1 MNTPETPVD
10 ALNFDPSTSV
20 RTLAGTEHRYH
31 SLPATAELF
40 GIKLEELPFSL
51 RPILEGIAR
60 NVGQNG
66 VTAEQV
72 AALGNWPE
80 HRGKAP
86 IEIPFT
92 AGRVIMHDLSGTPA
106 LVDFAAMR
114 SAVQRIGL
122 DPAIIEPL
130 VRADLVID
138 HTVTMDNTGSAA
150 SLRIN
155 SELEA
160 QRNIERYAFLKWGAQ
175 AFDTIRII
183 PPQTGIVH
191 QVNLEFLAQGYL
203 TINDL
208 MVPDTLIGMDSHTP
222 MANALGIVGWG
233 VGGIEAGAS
242 MLGQPMQMLAPEVVG
257 VELVGA
263 LKEGVT
269 ATDLVLTITEML
281 RKYPAG
287 VVGKFVEYIGE
298 GCANL
303 SLPDRATIA
312 NMSPEY
318 GATMGFFPFD
328 QISADYMQAT
338 GRDGDLPL
346 AFYQAQN
353 MAWTK
358 GQALPRYSDLLQL
371 DLSTVEPSV
380 AGPKKP
386 QDRLS
391 LSDLGKV
398 FNQTAN
404 NSDQRSP
411 EVVNVTPM
419 KADEA
424 GIFAPLPERELKDGD
439 IVIAAITACTNTS
452 NPGLL
457 IAAGLLAKKA
467 NQLGLKVP
475 DGVKTSLA
483 PGSPVATDFLTKA
496 GLQQHLDALG
506 FNTAGY
512 GCTTCVGNSGPLA
525 PSIEQALQQHDIIA
539 ASVLSGNRNFEG
551 RVHPDVDANFLMSPP
566 LVVAMAIAG
575 NVNIDVTAEP
585 LAQDLKGNDI
595 FLKDIWPSN
604 AEISQTML
612 ECLDPKAFRETYENS
627 LAGPQTWQDL
637 ASPTGP
643 VYDWDAD
650 SSYIQEISFFEG
662 FSLEMPKDALNNI
675 SGARMLVMCDDNT
688 TTDHISPVSR
698 IRPDSPPGEYL
709 MSQGVAENDLT
720 SLGAR
725 RGNHHV
731 MLRSIFGNAKARNL
745 MLPGTT
751 GAVTNYHAPRASA
764 DNEVAQMSIYDA
776 AQRYRD
782 EGTPSVVFGGKLY
795 GTGSSRDWAAKGPA
809 LLGVKAIIAESF
821 ERIHKSNLVGMGV
834 LPLQLPEGVTRA
846 SLNLDGSET
855 FDLNGIDAL
864 KARGTVQLTINRA
877 DGSSEKFALTCR
889 VDTSSELEQIRHKGI
904 LPMVLRDIIAANT

>member
-1 MNTPETPVD
+1 MTSLID
-10 ALNFDPSTSV
+10 FDPASSVST
-20 RTLAGTEHRYH
+20 LDGTKHKYH
-31 SLPATAELF
+31 SLPETAAKF
-40 GIKLEELPFSL
+40 GINLDELPFSL

-72 AALGNWPE
+72 AALGGWTE
-80 HRGKAP
+80 HQGKEP

-106 LVDFAAMR
+106 IVDFAAMR
-114 SAVQRIGL
+114 SAVQRMGL

-138 HTVTMDNTGSAA
+138 HTVTMDNTGSPA

-155 SELEA
+155 GELEA
-160 QRNIERYAFLKWGAQ
+160 ARNIERYAFLKWGAQ
-175 AFDTIRII
+175 AFETIRII

-191 QVNLEFLAQGYL
+191 QVNLEYLARGYL
-203 TINDL
+203 ENKGL
-208 MVPDTLIGMDSHTP
+208 MIPDTLIGMDSHTP

-257 VELVGA
+257 VELTGA
-263 LKEGVT
+263 LREGIT

-281 RKYPAG
+281 RNHPGG
-287 VVGKFVEYIGE
+287 VVGKFVEYVGE

-328 QISADYMQAT
+328 EVSADYMKAT
-338 GRDGDLPL
+338 GRDGELPL
-346 AFYQAQN
+346 AYYRAQN
-353 MAWTK
+353 MAWRK
-358 GQALPRYSDLLQL
+358 GQKLPKYTDLIKL
-371 DLSTVEPSV
+371 DLSTIEPSV

-386 QDRLS
+386 QDRLP
-391 LSDLGKV
+391 LADIGKV
-398 FNQTAN
+398 FQQAA
-404 NSDQRSP
+404 SEGDRKP
-411 EVVNVTPM
+411 EVVKVTPM
-419 KADEA
+419 AADAA
-424 GIFAPLPERELKDGD
+424 GILVSQPERELKDGD

-452 NPGLL
+452 NPSVL
-457 IAAGLLAKKA
+457 IAAGLVAKKA
-467 NQLGLKVP
+467 NELGMKVP
-475 DGVKTSLA
+475 NGIKTSLA

-496 GLQQHLDALG
+496 GLQQHLDAMG

-525 PSIEQALQQHDIIA
+525 PSIEEALQSHDIIA

-551 RVHPDVDANFLMSPP
+551 RVHPDVDTNFLMSPP

-575 NVNIDVTAEP
+575 NVNIDVTKQP
-585 LAQDLKGNDI
+585 LGQDANGNDV

-604 AEISQTML
+604 AEISDTMQQ
-612 ECLDPKAFRETYENS
+612 CMDPQAFRETYENS
-627 LAGPQTWQDL
+627 LDGPDTWQQL

-643 VYDWDAD
+643 VYDWDEN
-650 SSYIQEISFFEG
+650 STYIQEISFFDG
-662 FSLEMPKDALNNI
+662 FSIETPADSLNNI
-675 SGARMLVMCDDNT
+675 TGARMLVMCDDNT

-709 MSQGVAENDLT
+709 SSQGVADGDMT

-731 MLRSIFGNAKARNL
+731 MLRSIFGNVKARNL

-751 GAVTNYHAPRASA
+751 GAVTNYYNAASEA
-764 DNEVAQMSIYDA
+764 TEMSIYDA
-776 AQRYRD
+776 AARYRE
-782 EGTPSVVFGGKLY
+782 EGTASVVFGGKLY

-834 LPLQLPEGVTRA
+834 LPLQLPAGVTRA
-846 SLNLDGSET
+846 SLNLDGTET
-855 FDLNGIDAL
+855 FDLAGIDSL
-864 KARGTVQLTINRA
+864 EPRGSVQLTINRK
-877 DGSSEKFALTCR
+877 DGSKQLLELTSR
-889 VDTSSELEQIRHKGI
+889 VDTSSELDQIRHKGI
-904 LPMVLRDIIAANT
+904 LPMVLRDIIAANS

>member
-1 MNTPETPVD
+1 MTSPID
-10 ALNFDPSTSV
+10 FDPSRSIKTIP
-20 RTLAGTEHRYH
+20 GTAHSYH
-31 SLPATAELF
+31 SLPDTAEHF
-40 GIKLEELPFSL
+40 GIKLDELPFSL

-60 NVGQNG
+60 NVGQSG

-72 AALGNWPE
+72 QALGSWTE
-80 HRGKAP
+80 HQGTKP

-106 LVDFAAMR
+106 IVDFAAMR
-114 SAVQRIGL
+114 SAVQRMGM

-138 HTVTMDNTGSAA
+138 HTVTMDNTGSPA

-155 SELEA
+155 GELEA
-160 QRNIERYAFLKWGAQ
+160 ARNKERYAFLKWGAQ

-191 QVNLEFLAQGYL
+191 QVNLEYLAQGYL
-203 TINDL
+203 NIKGL

-257 VELVGA
+257 VELTGA
-263 LKEGVT
+263 LREGVT

-281 RKYPAG
+281 RKYPGG

-328 QISADYMQAT
+328 EVSADYMRAT

-346 AFYQAQN
+346 AFYRAQN
-353 MAWTK
+353 MAWTP
-358 GQALPRYSDLLQL
+358 GQALPRYTDLLQL

-380 AGPKKP
+380 AGPKRP
-386 QDRLS
+386 QDRLP
-391 LSDLGKV
+391 LAELGNV
-398 FNQTAN
+398 FRKAATEGERN
-404 NSDQRSP
+404 P

-424 GIFAPLPERELKDGD
+424 GIFAALPERELKDGD

-467 NQLGLKVP
+467 NELGMTVP

-525 PSIEQALQQHDIIA
+525 PSIEAALQNHDIIA

-551 RVHPDVDANFLMSPP
+551 RVHPDVDTNFLMSPP

-575 NVNIDVTAEP
+575 NVNIDVTSSP
-585 LAQDLKGNDI
+585 IGQDAKGNDV
-595 FLKDIWPSN
+595 FLKDVWPSN
-604 AEISQTML
+604 AEITQTML

-627 LAGPQTWQDL
+627 LDGPDTWRNL
-637 ASPTGP
+637 ESPTGP
-643 VYDWDAD
+643 VYDWDPD
-650 SSYIQEISFFEG
+650 STYIQEISFFDG
-662 FSLEMPKDALNNI
+662 FSLETPQDTLNNI

-709 MSQGVAENDLT
+709 ISQGVAEDDLT
-720 SLGAR
+720 SLGSR

-731 MLRSIFGNAKARNL
+731 MLRSIFGNGKARNL

-751 GAVTNYHAPRASA
+751 GAVTNYHPS
-764 DNEVAQMSIYDA
+764 EGKPTQMSIYDA
-776 AQRYRD
+776 AARYRD
-782 EGTPSVVFGGKLY
+782 ESTSTVVFGGKLY

-809 LLGVKAIIAESF
+809 LLGVRAIIAESF

-855 FDLNGIDAL
+855 FDLNGIDTL
-864 KARGTVQLTINRA
+864 EPRGVVSLTIHRAEGSSQQLQLT
-877 DGSSEKFALTCR
+877 SR
-889 VDTSSELEQIRHKGI
+889 VDTSSELDQIRHKGI
-904 LPMVLRDIIAANT
+904 LPMVLRDIIASNT

>member
-1 MNTPETPVD
+1 MANTID
-10 ALNFDPSTSV
+10 FNPSSSV
-20 RTLAGTEHRYH
+20 RVMPGTDYRYH
-31 SLPATAELF
+31 SLPETAAQF
-40 GIKLEELPFSL
+40 GIKLDELPFSL

-66 VTAEQV
+66 VTADQV
-72 AALGNWPE
+72 KALGGWAK
-80 HRGKAP
+80 HKGKEP

-106 LVDFAAMR
+106 IVDFAAMR
-114 SAVQRIGL
+114 SAVQRMGL
-122 DPAIIEPL
+122 NPAIIEPL

-138 HTVTMDNTGSAA
+138 HTVTMDNTGSPA
-150 SLRIN
+150 SLKIN
-155 SELEA
+155 GQLEA
-160 QRNIERYAFLKWGAQ
+160 ERNKERYAFLKWGAQ
-175 AFDTIRII
+175 AFETIRII

-191 QVNLEFLAQGYL
+191 QVNLEYLAQGYL
-203 TINDL
+203 NINDL

-257 VELVGA
+257 VELTGA

-281 RKYPAG
+281 RKFPGG
-287 VVGKFVEYIGE
+287 VVGKFVEYVGE
-298 GCANL
+298 GCTNL

-328 QISADYMQAT
+328 EISADYLKAT

-346 AFYQAQN
+346 AFYKAQN
-353 MAWTK
+353 MAWTS
-358 GQALPRYSDLLQL
+358 GQALPCYTDLLQL

-391 LSDLGKV
+391 LANIGEV
-398 FNQTAN
+398 FKRAAGEGERT
-404 NSDQRSP
+404 P
-411 EVVNVTPM
+411 ETVTVTPM
-419 KADEA
+419 KADDS
-424 GIFAPLPERELKDGD
+424 GVFVPQSDRILKDGD

-452 NPGLL
+452 NPSLL

-467 NQLGLKVP
+467 NERGMKVP
-475 DGVKTSLA
+475 AGVKTSFA

-525 PSIEQALQQHDIIA
+525 PSIEAALQNHDIVA

-566 LVVAMAIAG
+566 LVVAMAMAG
-575 NVNIDVTAEP
+575 NVNIDLTMQPIGKDEAG
-585 LAQDLKGNDI
+585 DDI

-604 AEISQTML
+604 AEISQTMQS
-612 ECLDPKAFRETYENS
+612 CMDPKAFRETYENA
-627 LAGPQTWQDL
+627 LDGPDTWQDL
-637 ASPTGP
+637 ESPTGP
-643 VYDWDAD
+643 VYDWD
-650 SSYIQEISFFEG
+650 SESTYIQEISFFDG
-662 FSLEMPKDALNNI
+662 FSLATPDNTLNNVT
-675 SGARMLVMCDDNT
+675 GARMLVMCDDNT

-709 MSQGVAENDLT
+709 MSKGVAENDLT

-731 MLRSIFGNAKARNL
+731 MLRSIFGNAGDPFISENNAR
-745 MLPGTT
+745 
-751 GAVTNYHAPRASA
+751 
-764 DNEVAQMSIYDA
+764 
-776 AQRYRD
+776 
-782 EGTPSVVFGGKLY
+782 
-795 GTGSSRDWAAKGPA
+795 
-809 LLGVKAIIAESF
+809 
-821 ERIHKSNLVGMGV
+821 
-834 LPLQLPEGVTRA
+834 
-846 SLNLDGSET
+846 
-855 FDLNGIDAL
+855 
-864 KARGTVQLTINRA
+864 
-877 DGSSEKFALTCR
+877 
-889 VDTSSELEQIRHKGI
+889 
-904 LPMVLRDIIAANT
+904 

>member
-1 MNTPETPVD
+1 MTSATD
-10 ALNFDPSTSV
+10 FAPSSSV
-20 RTLAGTEHRYH
+20 KTIPGTTHRYH
-31 SLPATAELF
+31 SLPETAAQF
-40 GIKLEELPFSL
+40 GIKLDELPFSL
-51 RPILEGIAR
+51 RPILEAIAR
-60 NVGQNG
+60 NVGKNG

-72 AALGNWPE
+72 QALGSWPE
-80 HRGKAP
+80 HQGTKP

-92 AGRVIMHDLSGTPA
+92 AGRVLMHDLSGTPA
-106 LVDFAAMR
+106 IVDFAAMR
-114 SAVQRIGL
+114 SAVQRMGL

-138 HTVTMDNTGSAA
+138 HTVTMDNTGSPA
-150 SLRIN
+150 SLGIN
-155 SELEA
+155 GILEA
-160 QRNIERYAFLKWGAQ
+160 KRNKERYGFLKWGAQ

-191 QVNLEFLAQGYL
+191 QVNLEYLAQGYL
-203 TINDL
+203 HINEL

-233 VGGIEAGAS
+233 VGGIEAGAA

-257 VELVGA
+257 VELTGA
-263 LKEGVT
+263 LREGVT

-281 RKYPAG
+281 RKYPKG

-298 GCANL
+298 GSASL
-303 SLPDRATIA
+303 SLPDRATVA

-328 QISADYMQAT
+328 EIAADYLKAT

-346 AFYQAQN
+346 AFYEAQN
-353 MAWTK
+353 MVWK
-358 GQALPRYSDLLQL
+358 PGQPLPRYTDLLQL

-386 QDRLS
+386 QDRLP
-391 LSDLGKV
+391 LADIGKV
-398 FNQTAN
+398 FQKTA
-404 NSDQRSP
+404 SEGDRKP
-411 EVVNVTPM
+411 EVVTVTPM
-419 KADEA
+419 KANAA
-424 GIFAPLPERELKDGD
+424 GEFTPSPERELKDGD

-467 NQLGLKVP
+467 NELGMTVP

-483 PGSPVATDFLTKA
+483 PGSPVATDYLNKA
-496 GLQQHLDALG
+496 GLQQHLNALG
-506 FNTAGY
+506 FYTAGY

-525 PSIEQALQQHDIIA
+525 PSIEAALQNHDIIA

-566 LVVAMAIAG
+566 LVVAMALAG
-575 NVNIDVTAEP
+575 NVNIDVTTSP
-585 LAQDLKGNDI
+585 IAQDAKGNTI

-604 AEISQTML
+604 AEIMQTMH
-612 ECLDPKAFRETYENS
+612 ECMDPKVFRATYENA
-627 LAGPQTWQDL
+627 LDGPDTWQNL

-643 VYDWDAD
+643 VYDWDPN
-650 SSYIQEISFFEG
+650 STYIQEISFFDD
-662 FSLEMPKDALNNI
+662 FSLETPEDSLSDI
-675 SGARMLVMCDDNT
+675 SKARILVMCDDNT

-709 MSQGVAENDLT
+709 MSQGVAEDELT

-731 MLRSIFGNAKARNL
+731 MLRSIFGNIKARNL

-751 GAVTNYHAPRASA
+751 GAVTNHYCAEGKPTK
-764 DNEVAQMSIYDA
+764 MSIYDA
-776 AQRYRD
+776 ATRYQE
-782 EGTPSVVFGGKLY
+782 EGTASVVFGGKLY

-834 LPLQLPEGVTRA
+834 LPLQLPQGVTLA
-846 SLNLDGSET
+846 SLNLNGSET
-855 FDLNGIDAL
+855 FDLNGINTL
-864 KARGTVQLTINRA
+864 EPRGAIELTIHRA
-877 DGSSEKFALTCR
+877 DNSAQNLELLSR
-889 VDTSSELEQIRHKGI
+889 IDTSSELEQIRHKGI
-904 LPMVLRDIIAANT
+904 LPMVLRDIITSNT

>member
-1 MNTPETPVD
+1 MKSVI
-10 ALNFDPSTSV
+10 NFQPSDCVTK
-20 RTLAGTEHRYH
+20 LPGTEHSFH
-31 SLPATAELF
+31 SLPQTAELF
-40 GIKLEELPFSL
+40 GINLDELPFSL

-60 NVGQNG
+60 NVGKNG

-72 AALGNWPE
+72 QALGSWPE
-80 HRGKAP
+80 HQGKKP
-86 IEIPFT
+86 VEIPFT

-106 LVDFAAMR
+106 IVDFAAMR
-114 SAVQRIGL
+114 SAVQRMGL

-138 HTVTMDNTGSAA
+138 HTVTMDNTGSPA

-155 SELEA
+155 GELEA
-160 QRNIERYAFLKWGAQ
+160 ERNRERYAFLKWGAQ
-175 AFDTIRII
+175 AFQTIRII

-191 QVNLEFLAQGYL
+191 QVNLEYLAQGHL
-203 TINDL
+203 NIDGL

-257 VELVGA
+257 VELTGA
-263 LKEGVT
+263 LREGVT

-281 RKYPAG
+281 RKYPGG
-287 VVGKFVEYIGE
+287 VVGKFVEYVGE
-298 GCANL
+298 GSANL

-328 QISADYMQAT
+328 EISADYLRAT
-338 GRDGDLPL
+338 GRDAELPL
-346 AFYQAQN
+346 AFHKAQN
-353 MAWTK
+353 MAWRP
-358 GQALPRYSDLLQL
+358 GQSLPRYTDLLHL

-380 AGPKKP
+380 AGPKRP
-386 QDRLS
+386 QDRLP
-391 LSDLGKV
+391 LAEIGQV
-398 FNQTAN
+398 FKKAA
-404 NSDQRSP
+404 SEGERKP
-411 EVVNVTPM
+411 EVVKVTPT
-419 KADEA
+419 KTDEA
-424 GIFAPLPERELKDGD
+424 GIFTSLPERELKDGD

-467 NQLGLKVP
+467 NELGMTVP

-525 PSIEQALQQHDIIA
+525 PSIEAALQDHDIIV

-551 RVHPDVDANFLMSPP
+551 RVHPDVDTNFLMSPP
-566 LVVAMAIAG
+566 LVVATAIAG
-575 NVNIDVTAEP
+575 NVNIDVTTQP
-585 LAQDLKGNDI
+585 IGQDAKGNDV
-595 FLKDIWPSN
+595 FLKDLWPSN
-604 AEISQTML
+604 AEITQTML
-612 ECLDPKAFRETYENS
+612 ECMDPKAFRETYENS
-627 LAGPQTWQDL
+627 LDGPATWQNL
-637 ASPTGP
+637 ESPTGP
-643 VYDWDAD
+643 VYDWDPK
-650 SSYIQEISFFEG
+650 STYIQEISFFDG
-662 FSLEMPKDALNNI
+662 FSLAPPEDSLNNI

-698 IRPDSPPGEYL
+698 IRPDSSPGEYL
-709 MSQGVAENDLT
+709 MSQGVAEGDLT

-731 MLRSIFGNAKARNL
+731 MLRSIFGNVKARNL
-745 MLPGTT
+745 MVPGTT
-751 GAVTNYHAPRASA
+751 GAVTHYYSDDGQPT
-764 DNEVAQMSIYDA
+764 QMSIYDA
-776 AQRYRD
+776 ASRYQKQA
-782 EGTPSVVFGGKLY
+782 TPTVVFGGKLY
-795 GTGSSRDWAAKGPA
+795 GTGSSRDWAAKGPG

-834 LPLQLPEGVTRA
+834 LPLQLPDEVTLA

-855 FDLNGIDAL
+855 FDLHGIDTL
-864 KARGTVQLTINRA
+864 EPRSSVMLTIRRTN
-877 DGSSEKFALTCR
+877 GSSKQFKLLSR
-889 VDTSSELEQIRHKGI
+889 VDTSSELDQIRHKGI
-904 LPMVLRDIIAANT
+904 LPMVLRDIISEAGGK

>member
-1 MNTPETPVD
+1 MTSLID
-10 ALNFDPSTSV
+10 FDPSASIQTIP
-20 RTLAGTEHRYH
+20 GTVHRYH
-31 SLPATAELF
+31 SLPKTAQQF
-40 GIKLEELPFSL
+40 GIKLDELPYSL

-72 AALGNWPE
+72 QALGGWTK
-80 HRGKAP
+80 HQGKEP
-86 IEIPFT
+86 VEIPFT

-106 LVDFAAMR
+106 IVDFAAMR
-114 SAVQRIGL
+114 SAVQRMGL

-138 HTVTMDNTGSAA
+138 HTVTMDNTGSPA

-155 SELEA
+155 GELEA
-160 QRNIERYAFLKWGAQ
+160 ARNQERYAFLKWGAQ

-191 QVNLEFLAQGYL
+191 QVNLEYLAQGYL
-203 TINDL
+203 NNKGL
-208 MVPDTLIGMDSHTP
+208 MIPDTLIGMDSHTP

-257 VELVGA
+257 VELTGA
-263 LKEGVT
+263 LREGIT

-281 RKYPAG
+281 RNYPAG
-287 VVGKFVEYIGE
+287 VVGKFVEYVGE

-328 QISADYMQAT
+328 EVSADYLRAT

-346 AFYQAQN
+346 AYYQAQN
-353 MAWTK
+353 MAWQPD
-358 GQALPRYSDLLQL
+358 QALPRYTDLLQL
-371 DLSTVEPSV
+371 DLSTIEPSV

-386 QDRLS
+386 QDRLP
-391 LSDLGKV
+391 LADIGKV
-398 FNQTAN
+398 FSQAACAVE
-404 NSDQRSP
+404 RHP
-411 EVVNVTPM
+411 EVVKVTPM
-419 KADEA
+419 AADEA
-424 GIFAPLPERELKDGD
+424 GILASLPQRDLKDGD

-452 NPGLL
+452 NPSVL
-457 IAAGLLAKKA
+457 IAAGLVAKKA
-467 NQLGLKVP
+467 NELGMQVP
-475 DGVKTSLA
+475 NGIKTSLA
-483 PGSPVATDFLTKA
+483 PGSPVATDYLTKA

-525 PSIEQALQQHDIIA
+525 PSIEEALQNHDIIA

-551 RVHPDVDANFLMSPP
+551 RVHPDVDTNFLMSPP

-575 NVNIDVTAEP
+575 NVNIDVSKQA
-585 LAQDLKGNDI
+585 LGQDANGNDV

-604 AEISQTML
+604 AEISHTMQQ
-612 ECLDPKAFRETYENS
+612 CLDPKVFRETYENALEGPATWRE
-627 LAGPQTWQDL
+627 LAC
-637 ASPTGP
+637 PTGP
-643 VYDWDAD
+643 VYEWDEN
-650 SSYIQEISFFEG
+650 STYIQEISFFDG
-662 FSLEMPKDALNNI
+662 FSLATPEDSLDNI
-675 SGARMLVMCDDNT
+675 AGARMLVMCDDNT

-709 MSQGVAENDLT
+709 TSVGVGEGDLT

-731 MLRSIFGNAKARNL
+731 MLRSIFGNVKARNL

-751 GAVTNYHAPRASA
+751 GAVTNHYSTEDEAT
-764 DNEVAQMSIYDA
+764 QMSIYDA
-776 AQRYRD
+776 AARYR
-782 EGTPSVVFGGKLY
+782 EQGTASVVFGGKLY

-834 LPLQLPEGVTRA
+834 LPLQLPQAVTRA

-855 FDLNGIDAL
+855 FDLSGIDSL
-864 KARGTVQLTINRA
+864 EPRGVVGLTIHRA
-877 DGSSEKFALTCR
+877 DGSSQQMELISR
-889 VDTSSELEQIRHKGI
+889 VDTSSELDQIRHKGI
-904 LPMVLRDIIAANT
+904 LPMVLRDIIASNT

>member
-1 MNTPETPVD
+1 MTSAT
-10 ALNFDPSTSV
+10 NFDPSSSIKTLPGTS
-20 RTLAGTEHRYH
+20 HRFH
-31 SLPATAELF
+31 SLPDTAERL
-40 GIKLEELPFSL
+40 GINLDELPFSL

-60 NVGQNG
+60 NVGKNG
-66 VTAEQV
+66 ITVEQLQ
-72 AALGNWPE
+72 ALGNWPAHQGQE
-80 HRGKAP
+80 P
-86 IEIPFT
+86 VEIPFT

-106 LVDFAAMR
+106 IVDFAAMR
-114 SAVQRIGL
+114 SAVQRMGL

-138 HTVTMDNTGSAA
+138 HTVTMDNTGSPA

-155 SELEA
+155 GELEA
-160 QRNIERYAFLKWGAQ
+160 ERNKERYGFLKWGAQ
-175 AFDTIRII
+175 AFNTIRII

-191 QVNLEFLAQGYL
+191 QVNLEYLAQGFL
-203 TINDL
+203 EQSNGEHGSSEQDKL
-208 MVPDTLIGMDSHTP
+208 MIPDTLIGMDSHTP

-242 MLGQPMQMLAPEVVG
+242 MLGQPMQMLAPEVIG
-257 VELVGA
+257 VELTGA

-281 RKYPAG
+281 RKYPGG
-287 VVGKFVEYIGE
+287 VVGKFVEYVGE
-298 GCANL
+298 GSANL

-328 QISADYMQAT
+328 EIAANYMKAT

-346 AFYQAQN
+346 AYYQEQN
-353 MAWTK
+353 MAWK
-358 GQALPRYSDLLQL
+358 AGQKLPRYTDLLHL

-386 QDRLS
+386 QDRLP
-391 LSDLGKV
+391 LGDIGKV
-398 FNQTAN
+398 FQQAATAG
-404 NSDQRSP
+404 SRTP
-411 EVVNVTPM
+411 EKVTVTPT

-424 GIFAPLPERELKDGD
+424 GIFQSLPERTLKDGD

-467 NQLGLKVP
+467 NELGMKVP
-475 DGVKTSLA
+475 DGVKTSMA

-496 GLQQHLDALG
+496 GLQEHLDALG

-525 PSIEQALQQHDIIA
+525 PSIEAALRDHDIMVS
-539 ASVLSGNRNFEG
+539 SVLSGNRNFEG
-551 RVHPDVDANFLMSPP
+551 RVHPDVDTNFLMSPP

-575 NVNIDVTAEP
+575 NVNIDVTKEP
-585 LAQDLKGNDI
+585 LGKDAQGNDV

-604 AEISQTML
+604 AEITQTMH
-612 ECLDPKAFRETYENS
+612 ECMDPKAFRETYENS
-627 LAGPQTWQDL
+627 LAGPETWQKL
-637 ASPTGP
+637 ESPTGP
-643 VYDWDAD
+643 VYQWDEK
-650 SSYIQEISFFEG
+650 SSYIQEISFFDG
-662 FSLEMPKDALNNI
+662 FALETPEDSLNNI
-675 SGARMLVMCDDNT
+675 SNARMLVMCDDNT

-709 MSQGVAENDLT
+709 LSIGVDANDLT

-731 MLRSIFGNAKARNL
+731 MLRSIFGNVKARNL

-751 GAVTNYHAPRASA
+751 GAVTNYYDA
-764 DNEVAQMSIYDA
+764 NEEAVKMSIYDA
-776 AQRYRD
+776 ASRYQQ

-834 LPLQLPEGVTRA
+834 LPLQLPEGVTLG

-855 FDLNGIDAL
+855 FDLTGIDIL
-864 KARGTVQLTINRA
+864 TPRGSVTLTITRK
-877 DGSSEKFALTCR
+877 DGSTEQHELLSR

-904 LPMVLRDIIAANT
+904 LPMVLRDIIAANS

>member
-1 MNTPETPVD
+1 MTSLSD
-10 ALNFDPSTSV
+10 FDPSRSI
-20 RTLAGTEHRYH
+20 RTLPGTAHRYH
-31 SLPATAELF
+31 SLPDTAELF
-40 GIKLEELPFSL
+40 GINLDELPFSL

-66 VTAEQV
+66 VTAEQIQ
-72 AALGNWPE
+72 ALGHWTE
-80 HRGKAP
+80 GRGTQP

-92 AGRVIMHDLSGTPA
+92 AGRVLMHDLSGTPA
-106 LVDFAAMR
+106 IVDFAAMR
-114 SAVQRIGL
+114 SAVQRMGM

-138 HTVTMDNTGSAA
+138 HTVTMDNTGSPA

-155 SELEA
+155 GELEA
-160 QRNIERYAFLKWGAQ
+160 ARNIERYAFLKWGAQ
-175 AFDTIRII
+175 AFETIRII

-191 QVNLEFLAQGYL
+191 QVNLEYLAQGYL
-203 TINDL
+203 NINGL

-257 VELVGA
+257 VELTGA
-263 LKEGVT
+263 LREGVT

-281 RKYPAG
+281 RKYPGG
-287 VVGKFVEYIGE
+287 VVGKFVEYIGA

-328 QISADYMQAT
+328 EISAEYLRAT

-346 AFYQAQN
+346 AFYKAQN
-353 MAWTK
+353 MTWTP
-358 GQALPRYSDLLQL
+358 GQSLPRYTDLLQL

-380 AGPKKP
+380 AGPKRP
-386 QDRLS
+386 QDRLP
-391 LSDLGKV
+391 LAELGNV
-398 FNQTAN
+398 FRKAATER
-404 NSDQRSP
+404 DRTP

-419 KADEA
+419 KADDA
-424 GIFAPLPERELKDGD
+424 GIFVPLPERELKDGD
-439 IVIAAITACTNTS
+439 IVIAAITSCTNTS

-467 NQLGLKVP
+467 NELGMKVP
-475 DGVKTSLA
+475 NGVKTSLA

-525 PSIEQALQQHDIIA
+525 PSIEKALQDHDIIA

-551 RVHPDVDANFLMSPP
+551 RVHPDVDTNFLMSPP

-575 NVNIDVTAEP
+575 NVNIDVSTQPIGQDAEG
-585 LAQDLKGNDI
+585 KDI

-604 AEISQTML
+604 AEITQTMHA
-612 ECLDPKAFRETYENS
+612 CMDPKAFRETYENS
-627 LAGPQTWQDL
+627 LDGPDTWQKL

-643 VYDWDAD
+643 VYDWDPD
-650 SSYIQEISFFEG
+650 STYIQEISFFDG
-662 FSLEMPKDALNNI
+662 FAVETPEDALNNI

-709 MSQGVAENDLT
+709 ISQGVAESDLT

-731 MLRSIFGNAKARNL
+731 MLRSIFGNGKARNL

-751 GAVTNYHAPRASA
+751 GAVTCYHPS
-764 DNEVAQMSIYDA
+764 EGKPAQMSIYDA
-776 AQRYRD
+776 AARYRE
-782 EGTPSVVFGGKLY
+782 EGTSTVVFGGKLY

-809 LLGVKAIIAESF
+809 LLGVRAIIAESF

-834 LPLQLPEGVTRA
+834 LPLQLPQGVTRA

-855 FDLNGIDAL
+855 FDLKGIDTL
-864 KARGTVQLTINRA
+864 KPRGSVELTIHRA
-877 DGSSEKFALTCR
+877 DGSSQKLELLSR
-889 VDTSSELEQIRHKGI
+889 VDTSSELDQIRHKGI

>member
-1 MNTPETPVD
+1 MTTPI
-10 ALNFDPSTSV
+10 NFDPSSSV
-20 RTLAGTEHRYH
+20 RTLPGTTHSYH
-31 SLPATAELF
+31 SLPETAELF
-40 GIKLEELPFSL
+40 GIKLDELPFSL

-72 AALGNWPE
+72 QALGGWTE
-80 HRGKAP
+80 HQGKQP

-106 LVDFAAMR
+106 IVDFAAMR
-114 SAVQRIGL
+114 SAVQRMGL

-138 HTVTMDNTGSAA
+138 HTVTMDNTGSPA

-155 SELEA
+155 GELEA
-160 QRNIERYAFLKWGAQ
+160 ARNKERYAFLKWGAQ

-191 QVNLEFLAQGYL
+191 QVNLEYLAQGYL
-203 TINDL
+203 NMNGL
-208 MVPDTLIGMDSHTP
+208 MIPDTLIGMDSHTP

-257 VELVGA
+257 VELTGA
-263 LKEGVT
+263 LREGVT

-281 RKYPAG
+281 RNFPGG
-287 VVGKFVEYIGE
+287 VVGKFVEYVGE

-328 QISADYMQAT
+328 EVSAEYMRAT
-338 GRDGDLPL
+338 GRDGELPL
-346 AFYQAQN
+346 EYYKAQN
-353 MAWTK
+353 MAWTP
-358 GQALPRYSDLLQL
+358 GQALPKYTDLLQL

-380 AGPKKP
+380 AGPKRP
-386 QDRLS
+386 QDRLP
-391 LSDLGKV
+391 LAEIGNV
-398 FNQTAN
+398 FRKAAAEGDRN
-404 NSDQRSP
+404 P
-411 EVVNVTPM
+411 EVVTVTPM

-424 GIFAPLPERELKDGD
+424 GIFEPLPERELKDGD

-467 NQLGLKVP
+467 NELGMKVP
-475 DGVKTSLA
+475 AGVKTSLA

-525 PSIEQALQQHDIIA
+525 PSIEEALQKHDIIA

-551 RVHPDVDANFLMSPP
+551 RVHPDVDTNFLMSPP
-566 LVVAMAIAG
+566 LVVAMAMAG
-575 NVNIDVTAEP
+575 NVNIDVTTQP
-585 LAQDLKGNDI
+585 ISQDANGNDV

-604 AEISQTML
+604 AEISQTM
-612 ECLDPKAFRETYENS
+612 
-627 LAGPQTWQDL
+627 
-637 ASPTGP
+637 
-643 VYDWDAD
+643 
-650 SSYIQEISFFEG
+650 
-662 FSLEMPKDALNNI
+662 
-675 SGARMLVMCDDNT
+675 
-688 TTDHISPVSR
+688 
-698 IRPDSPPGEYL
+698 
-709 MSQGVAENDLT
+709 
-720 SLGAR
+720 
-725 RGNHHV
+725 
-731 MLRSIFGNAKARNL
+731 
-745 MLPGTT
+745 
-751 GAVTNYHAPRASA
+751 
-764 DNEVAQMSIYDA
+764 
-776 AQRYRD
+776 
-782 EGTPSVVFGGKLY
+782 
-795 GTGSSRDWAAKGPA
+795 
-809 LLGVKAIIAESF
+809 
-821 ERIHKSNLVGMGV
+821 
-834 LPLQLPEGVTRA
+834 
-846 SLNLDGSET
+846 
-855 FDLNGIDAL
+855 
-864 KARGTVQLTINRA
+864 
-877 DGSSEKFALTCR
+877 
-889 VDTSSELEQIRHKGI
+889 
-904 LPMVLRDIIAANT
+904 

>member
-1 MNTPETPVD
+1 MISPID
-10 ALNFDPSTSV
+10 FDPSNSIKTIP
-20 RTLAGTEHRYH
+20 GTEHRYH

-40 GIKLEELPFSL
+40 GINLDELPFSL

-72 AALGNWPE
+72 QALGNWPE
-80 HRGKAP
+80 HQGKKP
-86 IEIPFT
+86 VEIPFA

-106 LVDFAAMR
+106 IVDFAAMR
-114 SAVQRIGL
+114 SAVQRMGL

-138 HTVTMDNTGSAA
+138 HTVTMDNTGSPA

-155 SELEA
+155 GELEA
-160 QRNIERYAFLKWGAQ
+160 ERNKERYGFLKWGAQ
-175 AFDTIRII
+175 AFQTIRII

-191 QVNLEFLAQGYL
+191 QVNLEYLAQGYL
-203 TINDL
+203 NINGL
-208 MVPDTLIGMDSHTP
+208 TVPDTLIGMDSHTP

-257 VELVGA
+257 VELTGA
-263 LKEGVT
+263 LREGVT

-281 RKYPAG
+281 RNYPGG

-298 GCANL
+298 GSANL

-328 QISADYMQAT
+328 EISAQYLEAT
-338 GRDGDLPL
+338 GRDSEFPL
-346 AFYQAQN
+346 AFYREQN
-353 MAWTK
+353 MVWK
-358 GQALPRYSDLLQL
+358 PGQALPKYTDLLQL

-391 LSDLGKV
+391 LADIGKV
-398 FNQTAN
+398 FTKTAA
-404 NSDQRSP
+404 QAERTP
-411 EVVNVTPM
+411 EVATVTPM
-419 KADEA
+419 KADDA
-424 GIFAPLPERELKDGD
+424 GILTALPERKLKDGD

-452 NPGLL
+452 NPSLL

-467 NQLGLKVP
+467 NELGMKVP

-483 PGSPVATDFLTKA
+483 PGSPVATDFLSKA
-496 GLQQHLDALG
+496 GLQKHLDALG

-525 PSIEQALQQHDIIA
+525 PSIEEALQKHDIIA

-566 LVVAMAIAG
+566 LVVAMALVG
-575 NVNIDVTAEP
+575 NVNIDVSSQP
-585 LAQDLKGNDI
+585 LGKNAKGDDVY
-595 FLKDIWPSN
+595 LKDIWPSN
-604 AEISQTML
+604 AEIAQTML
-612 ECLDPKAFRETYENS
+612 ECMDPKAFRETYENS
-627 LAGPQTWQDL
+627 LDGPTTWQNL
-637 ASPTGP
+637 ESPTGP
-643 VYDWDAD
+643 VYDWAAD
-650 SSYIQEISFFEG
+650 STYIQEISFFDD
-662 FSLEMPKDALNNI
+662 FCLEAPTDALSNI
-675 SGARMLVMCDDNT
+675 SAARMLVMCDDNT

-698 IRPDSPPGEYL
+698 IRADSPPGEYL
-709 MSQGVAENDLT
+709 MSQGVAEEDLT

-731 MLRSIFGNAKARNL
+731 MLRSIFGNVKARNL

-751 GAVTNYHAPRASA
+751 GAVTKHFSV
-764 DNEVAQMSIYDA
+764 DQESTEMSIYDA
-776 AQRYRD
+776 AARYRE
-782 EGTPSVVFGGKLY
+782 EGTATVVFGGKLY

-855 FDLNGIDAL
+855 FDLNGIDSL
-864 KARGTVQLTINRA
+864 EPRGAVSLTIRRA
-877 DGSSEKFALTCR
+877 DGTTQELELSSR
-889 VDTSSELEQIRHKGI
+889 VDTSSELDQIHHKGI
-904 LPMVLRDIIAANT
+904 LPMVLRDIIAANS

>member
-1 MNTPETPVD
+1 MTSPID
-10 ALNFDPSTSV
+10 FDPSSSV
-20 RTLAGTEHRYH
+20 KKLPNTEHSYH
-31 SLPATAELF
+31 SLPDTAKHF
-40 GIKLEELPFSL
+40 GIDLDALPFSL

-72 AALGNWPE
+72 KALGTWTE
-80 HRGKAP
+80 HQGTQP

-106 LVDFAAMR
+106 IVDFAAMR
-114 SAVQRIGL
+114 SAVQRMGL

-138 HTVTMDNTGSAA
+138 HTVTMDNTGSPA

-155 SELEA
+155 GELEA
-160 QRNIERYAFLKWGAQ
+160 ERNKERYAFLKWGAQ

-191 QVNLEFLAQGYL
+191 QVNLEYLAQGYL
-203 TINDL
+203 DINGL
-208 MVPDTLIGMDSHTP
+208 MAPDTLIGMDSHTP

-257 VELVGA
+257 VELTGA
-263 LKEGVT
+263 LREGVT

-281 RKYPAG
+281 RNYPGG
-287 VVGKFVEYIGE
+287 VVGKFVEYVGE

-328 QISADYMQAT
+328 EVSADYMRAT

-346 AFYQAQN
+346 EYYKAQN
-353 MAWTK
+353 MAWK
-358 GQALPRYSDLLQL
+358 QGQALPRYTDLLQL
-371 DLSTVEPSV
+371 DLATVEPSV
-380 AGPKKP
+380 AGPKRP
-386 QDRLS
+386 QDRLP
-391 LSDLGKV
+391 LAEIGNV
-398 FNQTAN
+398 FQKAATEGERN
-404 NSDQRSP
+404 P
-411 EVVNVTPM
+411 EVVKVTPM

-467 NQLGLKVP
+467 NELGMKVP

-525 PSIEQALQQHDIIA
+525 PSIEEALQNHDIIA

-551 RVHPDVDANFLMSPP
+551 RVHPDVDTNFLMSPP
-566 LVVAMAIAG
+566 LVVAMAMAG
-575 NVNIDVTAEP
+575 NVNIDVTKEP
-585 LAQDLKGNDI
+585 ISQDAQGNDV

-612 ECLDPKAFRETYENS
+612 ECMDPKAFRETYENS
-627 LAGPQTWQDL
+627 LDGPATWQNL
-637 ASPTGP
+637 ESPTGP
-643 VYDWDAD
+643 VYDWAPD
-650 SSYIQEISFFEG
+650 STYIQEISFFDG
-662 FSLEMPKDALNNI
+662 FSLETPKDSLNNI
-675 SGARMLVMCDDNT
+675 SAARMLVMCDDNT

-698 IRPDSPPGEYL
+698 IRPDSPPG
-709 MSQGVAENDLT
+709 
-720 SLGAR
+720 
-725 RGNHHV
+725 
-731 MLRSIFGNAKARNL
+731 
-745 MLPGTT
+745 
-751 GAVTNYHAPRASA
+751 
-764 DNEVAQMSIYDA
+764 
-776 AQRYRD
+776 
-782 EGTPSVVFGGKLY
+782 
-795 GTGSSRDWAAKGPA
+795 
-809 LLGVKAIIAESF
+809 
-821 ERIHKSNLVGMGV
+821 
-834 LPLQLPEGVTRA
+834 
-846 SLNLDGSET
+846 
-855 FDLNGIDAL
+855 
-864 KARGTVQLTINRA
+864 
-877 DGSSEKFALTCR
+877 
-889 VDTSSELEQIRHKGI
+889 
-904 LPMVLRDIIAANT
+904 NT

>member
-1 MNTPETPVD
+1 MTSPID
-10 ALNFDPSTSV
+10 FDPSRSIK
-20 RTLAGTEHRYH
+20 TLPGTAHSYH
-31 SLPATAELF
+31 SLPDTAERF
-40 GIKLEELPFSL
+40 GINLDDLPFSL

-72 AALGNWPE
+72 QALGHWTE
-80 HRGKAP
+80 DRGTQP

-92 AGRVIMHDLSGTPA
+92 AGRVLMHDLSGTPA
-106 LVDFAAMR
+106 IVDFAAMR
-114 SAVQRIGL
+114 SAVQRMGM

-138 HTVTMDNTGSAA
+138 HTVTMDNTGSPA

-155 SELEA
+155 GELEA
-160 QRNIERYAFLKWGAQ
+160 ARNIERYAFLKWGAQ

-191 QVNLEFLAQGYL
+191 QVNLEYLAQGYL
-203 TINDL
+203 NIKGL
-208 MVPDTLIGMDSHTP
+208 MAPDTLIGMDSHTP

-257 VELVGA
+257 VELTGA
-263 LKEGVT
+263 LREGVT

-281 RKYPAG
+281 RKYPGG
-287 VVGKFVEYIGE
+287 VVGKFVEYIGV

-303 SLPDRATIA
+303 SLPDRATVA

-328 QISADYMQAT
+328 EISAEYLRAT

-346 AFYQAQN
+346 AFYKAQN
-353 MAWTK
+353 MTWTP
-358 GQALPRYSDLLQL
+358 GQSLPRYTDLLQL

-380 AGPKKP
+380 AGPKRP
-386 QDRLS
+386 QDRLP
-391 LSDLGKV
+391 LAELGNV
-398 FNQTAN
+398 FRKAAAEGDRT
-404 NSDQRSP
+404 P

-419 KADEA
+419 KADDA
-424 GIFAPLPERELKDGD
+424 GIYVPLPARELKDGD
-439 IVIAAITACTNTS
+439 IVIAAITSCTNTS
-452 NPGLL
+452 NPSLL

-467 NQLGLKVP
+467 NELGMTVP
-475 DGVKTSLA
+475 SSVKTSLA

-525 PSIEQALQQHDIIA
+525 PSIEKALQDHDIIA

-551 RVHPDVDANFLMSPP
+551 RVHPDVDTNFLMSPP

-575 NVNIDVTAEP
+575 NVNIDVSTQPIGQDAE
-585 LAQDLKGNDI
+585 GNDV

-604 AEISQTML
+604 AEVTQTMH
-612 ECLDPKAFRETYENS
+612 ECMDPKAFRETYENS
-627 LAGPQTWQDL
+627 LDGPDTWQKL

-643 VYDWDAD
+643 VYDWDPD
-650 SSYIQEISFFEG
+650 STYIQEISFFDG
-662 FSLEMPKDALNNI
+662 FSIETPEDALNNI

-709 MSQGVAENDLT
+709 ISQGVAESDLT

-731 MLRSIFGNAKARNL
+731 MLRSIFGNGKARNL

-751 GAVTNYHAPRASA
+751 GAVTSYHPS
-764 DNEVAQMSIYDA
+764 EGEPAQMSIYDA
-776 AQRYRD
+776 AARYRE
-782 EGTPSVVFGGKLY
+782 EGIPTLVFGGKLY

-809 LLGVKAIIAESF
+809 LLGVRAIIAESF

-834 LPLQLPEGVTRA
+834 LPLQLPQGVTRA

-855 FDLNGIDAL
+855 FDLKGIDTL
-864 KARGTVQLTINRA
+864 EPRGSVELTIQRA
-877 DGSSEKFALTCR
+877 DGSSQKIALLSR
-889 VDTSSELEQIRHKGI
+889 VDTSSELDQIRHKGI

>member
-1 MNTPETPVD
+1 MTRD
-10 ALNFDPSTSV
+10 INFDPAQSISTLPGSDY
-20 RTLAGTEHRYH
+20 RFH
-31 SLPATAELF
+31 SLPETAKIF
-40 GIKLEELPFSL
+40 GIDLDQLPFSL

-66 VTAEQV
+66 ITAEQV
-72 AALGNWPE
+72 QALGNWPT
-80 HRGKAP
+80 HQGTQP
-86 IEIPFT
+86 TEIPFT

-106 LVDFAAMR
+106 IVDFAAMR
-114 SAVQRIGL
+114 SAVQRMGL
-122 DPAIIEPL
+122 DPSIIEPL

-138 HTVTMDNTGSAA
+138 HTVTMDNTGSPA

-155 SELEA
+155 GELEA
-160 QRNIERYAFLKWGAQ
+160 ARNSERYGFLKWGAQ
-175 AFDTIRII
+175 AFETIRII

-191 QVNLEFLAQGYL
+191 QVNLEYLAQGYL
-203 TINDL
+203 QMHDL

-257 VELVGA
+257 VELTGA

-281 RKYPAG
+281 RKYPKG

-298 GCANL
+298 GTASL

-328 QISADYMQAT
+328 EVAADYLKAT

-346 AFYQAQN
+346 AFYKAQN
-353 MAWTK
+353 MVWQA
-358 GQALPRYSDLLQL
+358 GQPLPRYTDLLHL

-386 QDRLS
+386 QDRLP
-391 LSDLGKV
+391 LANIGKV
-398 FNQTAN
+398 FKAAAAEGERN
-404 NSDQRSP
+404 P
-411 EVVNVTPM
+411 EVATVTPM
-419 KADEA
+419 AADEA
-424 GIFAPLPERELKDGD
+424 GIYCPQPERELKDGD
-439 IVIAAITACTNTS
+439 IVIVAITACTNTS

-467 NQLGLKVP
+467 NELGMKVP
-475 DGVKTSLA
+475 NGVKTSFA

-525 PSIEQALQQHDIIA
+525 PSIEAALQEKDIIV

-551 RVHPDVDANFLMSPP
+551 RVHPDVDTNFLMSPP
-566 LVVAMAIAG
+566 LVVAMAMAG
-575 NVNIDVTAEP
+575 NVNIDVTTSPIGPDA
-585 LAQDLKGNDI
+585 KGNDVY
-595 FLKDIWPSN
+595 LKDIWPSN
-604 AEISQTML
+604 AEIAQTMR

-627 LAGPQTWQDL
+627 LDGPATWQNL
-637 ASPTGP
+637 ESPTGP
-643 VYDWDAD
+643 VYEWDAD
-650 SSYIQEISFFEG
+650 STYIQEISFFDG
-662 FSLEMPKDALNNI
+662 FSVEPPEDALDNI
-675 SGARMLVMCDDNT
+675 KAARMLVMCDDNT

-709 MSQGVAENDLT
+709 TSLGVAEGDLT

-731 MLRSIFGNAKARNL
+731 MLRSIFGNVKARNL
-745 MLPGTT
+745 MVPSTT
-751 GAVTNYHAPRASA
+751 GAVTHYRSSSNAP
-764 DNEVAQMSIYDA
+764 EQMSIYDA
-776 AQRYRD
+776 AERYRA
-782 EGTPSVVFGGKLY
+782 EGTPTVVFGGKLY

-809 LLGVKAIIAESF
+809 LLGVRAIIAESF

-834 LPLQLPEGVTRA
+834 LPLQLPEGVTRL

-855 FDLNGIDAL
+855 FDLQGIDTL
-864 KARGTVQLTINRA
+864 KPRGTVELTIHRA
-877 DGSSEKFALTCR
+877 DGSQQQLALRSR
-889 VDTSSELEQIRHKGI
+889 VDTSSELDQIRHKGI
-904 LPMVLRDIIAANT
+904 LPMVLRDIIAANS

>member
-1 MNTPETPVD
+1 MTSLID
-10 ALNFDPSTSV
+10 FDPSSSV
-20 RTLAGTEHRYH
+20 RTLPGTTHSYH
-31 SLPATAELF
+31 SLPDTAERF
-40 GIKLEELPFSL
+40 GIKLDDLPFSL

-72 AALGNWPE
+72 QALGSWTE
-80 HRGKAP
+80 HQGTKP

-106 LVDFAAMR
+106 IVDFAAMR
-114 SAVQRIGL
+114 SAVKRMGL

-138 HTVTMDNTGSAA
+138 HTVTMDNTGSPA

-155 SELEA
+155 GELEA
-160 QRNIERYAFLKWGAQ
+160 ARNKERYAFLKWGAQ
-175 AFDTIRII
+175 AFETIRII

-191 QVNLEFLAQGYL
+191 QVNLEYLAQGYL
-203 TINDL
+203 NINGL

-257 VELVGA
+257 VELTGA
-263 LKEGVT
+263 LREGVT

-281 RKYPAG
+281 RKYPGG
-287 VVGKFVEYIGE
+287 VVGKFVEYVGE

-328 QISADYMQAT
+328 EVSAEYMRAT

-346 AFYQAQN
+346 KFYKAQN
-353 MAWTK
+353 MAWK
-358 GQALPRYSDLLQL
+358 PGQSLPRYTDLLQL

-380 AGPKKP
+380 AGPKRP
-386 QDRLS
+386 QDRLP
-391 LSDLGKV
+391 LAEIGNV
-398 FNQTAN
+398 FRKAAAEGERN
-404 NSDQRSP
+404 P
-411 EVVNVTPM
+411 EVVKVTPM
-419 KADEA
+419 KADKA
-424 GIFAPLPERELKDGD
+424 GIFAPQPERELKDGD

-467 NQLGLKVP
+467 NELGMKVP

-496 GLQQHLDALG
+496 GLQEHLDALG

-525 PSIEQALQQHDIIA
+525 PSIEDALQNHDIIA

-551 RVHPDVDANFLMSPP
+551 RVHPDVDTNFLMSPP

-575 NVNIDVTAEP
+575 NVNIDVTTQP
-585 LAQDLKGNDI
+585 IGQDVKGNDI

-612 ECLDPKAFRETYENS
+612 ECIDPKAFRETYENS
-627 LAGPQTWQDL
+627 LDGPATWQNL
-637 ASPTGP
+637 ESPTGP
-643 VYDWDAD
+643 VYDWDPD
-650 SSYIQEISFFEG
+650 STYIQEISFFDG
-662 FSLEMPKDALNNI
+662 FSLETPEDALNNI

-709 MSQGVAENDLT
+709 SSQGVADSDMT

-731 MLRSIFGNAKARNL
+731 MLRSIFGNGKARNL

-751 GAVTNYHAPRASA
+751 GAVTSYHPS
-764 DNEVAQMSIYDA
+764 EGEPTQMSIYDA
-776 AQRYRD
+776 AARYRE
-782 EGTPSVVFGGKLY
+782 EGTPTVVFGGKLY

-809 LLGVKAIIAESF
+809 LLGVRAIIAESF

-834 LPLQLPEGVTRA
+834 LPLQLPKGVTRA
-846 SLNLDGSET
+846 SLNLDGTET
-855 FDLNGIDAL
+855 FDLNDIDSL
-864 KARGTVQLTINRA
+864 EPRGVVGLTIHRT
-877 DGSSEKFALTCR
+877 DGSSQQMELVSR
-889 VDTSSELEQIRHKGI
+889 IDTSSELDQIRHKGI
-904 LPMVLRDIIAANT
+904 LPMVLRDIIASNT

>member
-1 MNTPETPVD
+1 
-10 ALNFDPSTSV
+10 
-20 RTLAGTEHRYH
+20 
-31 SLPATAELF
+31 
-40 GIKLEELPFSL
+40 
-51 RPILEGIAR
+51 
-60 NVGQNG
+60 
-66 VTAEQV
+66 
-72 AALGNWPE
+72 
-80 HRGKAP
+80 
-86 IEIPFT
+86 
-92 AGRVIMHDLSGTPA
+92 MHDLSGTPA
-106 LVDFAAMR
+106 IVDFAAMR
-114 SAVQRIGL
+114 SAVERMGL
-122 DPAIIEPL
+122 DPTIIEPL

-138 HTVTMDNTGSAA
+138 HTVTMDNTGSPA

-160 QRNIERYAFLKWGAQ
+160 ARNKERYGFLKWGAQ
-175 AFDTIRII
+175 AFNTIRII

-191 QVNLEFLAQGYL
+191 QVNLEYLAQGYL
-203 TINDL
+203 EQSYGEQGNGQQDDL
-208 MVPDTLIGMDSHTP
+208 MIPDTLIGMDSHTP

-242 MLGQPMQMLAPEVVG
+242 MLGQPMQMLAPEVIG
-257 VELVGA
+257 VELTGA

-281 RKYPAG
+281 RKYPRG
-287 VVGKFVEYIGE
+287 VVGKFVEYVGE
-298 GCANL
+298 GSANL

-328 QISADYMQAT
+328 EIAADYMKAT

-346 AFYQAQN
+346 AYYQAQN
-353 MAWTK
+353 MAWK
-358 GQALPRYSDLLQL
+358 AGQKLPRYTDLLHL

-386 QDRLS
+386 QDRLP
-391 LSDLGKV
+391 LGDIGKV
-398 FNQTAN
+398 FQQTATAG
-404 NSDQRSP
+404 SRTP
-411 EVVNVTPM
+411 EEVTVTPV

-424 GIFAPLPERELKDGD
+424 GIFQSLPERTLKDGD

-467 NQLGLKVP
+467 NELGMKVP
-475 DGVKTSLA
+475 DGVKTSFA

-496 GLQQHLDALG
+496 GLQEHLDALG

-525 PSIEQALQQHDIIA
+525 PSIEAALRDNDVIVS
-539 ASVLSGNRNFEG
+539 SVLSGNRNFEG
-551 RVHPDVDANFLMSPP
+551 RVHPDVDTNFLMSPP
-566 LVVAMAIAG
+566 LVVAMAMAG
-575 NVNIDVTAEP
+575 NVNIDVTKEP
-585 LAQDLKGNDI
+585 LGKDANGNDV

-604 AEISQTML
+604 AEITQTMH
-612 ECLDPKAFRETYENS
+612 ECMDPKAFRETYENS
-627 LAGPQTWQDL
+627 LAGPETWQKL
-637 ASPTGP
+637 ESPTGP
-643 VYDWDAD
+643 VYQWDEK
-650 SSYIQEISFFEG
+650 SSYIQEISFFDG
-662 FSLEMPKDALNNI
+662 FSLETPADSLNNI
-675 SGARMLVMCDDNT
+675 SNARMLVMCDDNT

-709 MSQGVAENDLT
+709 LSIGVDANDLT

-731 MLRSIFGNAKARNL
+731 MLRSIFGNVKARNL

-751 GAVTNYHAPRASA
+751 GAVTNYYNTNGDA
-764 DNEVAQMSIYDA
+764 EKMSIYDA
-776 AQRYRD
+776 ATRYQQ

-834 LPLQLPEGVTRA
+834 LPLQLPEGVTLG
-846 SLNLDGSET
+846 SLNLNGSET
-855 FDLNGIDAL
+855 FDLAGIDTL
-864 KARGTVQLTINRA
+864 TPRGSVTLTIKRT
-877 DGSSEKFALTCR
+877 DGSTEQHELLSR

-904 LPMVLRDIIAANT
+904 LPMVLRDIIAANS

>member
-1 MNTPETPVD
+1 MNNVI
-10 ALNFDPSTSV
+10 NFEPSNSIKNIP
-20 RTLAGTEHRYH
+20 GTEHSFH
-31 SLPATAELF
+31 SLPHTAKLF
-40 GIKLEELPFSL
+40 GINLDELPFSL

-60 NVGQNG
+60 NVGENG
-66 VTAEQV
+66 ITTEQIQ
-72 AALGNWPE
+72 ALGGWVE
-80 HRGKAP
+80 HRGTKP
-86 IEIPFT
+86 VEIPFT

-106 LVDFAAMR
+106 IVDFAAMR

-122 DPAIIEPL
+122 NPAIIEPL

-138 HTVTMDNTGSAA
+138 HTVTMDNTGSPA

-155 SELEA
+155 GELEA
-160 QRNIERYAFLKWGAQ
+160 ERNKERYAFLKWGAQ
-175 AFDTIRII
+175 AFQTIRII

-191 QVNLEFLAQGYL
+191 QVNLEYLAQGYL
-203 TINDL
+203 EMSGL

-257 VELVGA
+257 VELTGA
-263 LKEGVT
+263 LREGVT

-281 RKYPAG
+281 RKYPSG
-287 VVGKFVEYIGE
+287 VVGKFVEYVGE
-298 GCANL
+298 GTTNL

-312 NMSPEY
+312 NMAPEY

-328 QISADYMQAT
+328 EISAEYLRAT

-346 AFYQAQN
+346 AFHKAQN
-353 MAWTK
+353 MAWRP
-358 GQALPRYSDLLQL
+358 GQSLPCYTDLLHL

-380 AGPKKP
+380 AGPKRP
-386 QDRLS
+386 QDRLP
-391 LSDLGKV
+391 LAEIGNAFKKAAAEGER
-398 FNQTAN
+398 N
-404 NSDQRSP
+404 P
-411 EVVNVTPM
+411 EVVNVIPM
-419 KADEA
+419 KTDEA

-439 IVIAAITACTNTS
+439 IVIAAITSCTNTS
-452 NPGLL
+452 NPSLL

-467 NQLGLKVP
+467 NELGMKVP

-496 GLQQHLDALG
+496 GLQQHLNALG
-506 FNTAGY
+506 FNAAGY
-512 GCTTCVGNSGPLA
+512 GCTTCVGNSGPLS
-525 PSIEQALQQHDIIA
+525 PSIETALQEHDIIV

-551 RVHPDVDANFLMSPP
+551 RVHPDVDTNFLMSPP

-575 NVNIDVTAEP
+575 NVNIDVSTQP
-585 LAQDLKGNDI
+585 IGQDANGNDV
-595 FLKDIWPSN
+595 FLKNIWPSN
-604 AEISQTML
+604 AEIAQTMR
-612 ECLDPKAFRETYENS
+612 ECIDPKAFRETYENS
-627 LAGPQTWQDL
+627 LDGPDTWQNL

-650 SSYIQEISFFEG
+650 STYIQEISFFDG
-662 FSLEMPKDALNNI
+662 FSLETPKDSLNNI

-709 MSQGVAENDLT
+709 NSQGVADGDMT

-731 MLRSIFGNAKARNL
+731 MLRSIFGNNKARNL

-751 GAVTNYHAPRASA
+751 GAVTNYYSA
-764 DNEVAQMSIYDA
+764 KDQPAKMSIYDA
-776 AQRYRD
+776 ASRYKE
-782 EGTPSVVFGGKLY
+782 EGTATVVFGGKLY

-834 LPLQLPEGVTRA
+834 LPLQLPKEITLP
-846 SLNLDGSET
+846 SLHLDGSEI
-855 FDLNGIDAL
+855 FDLNGIDTL
-864 KARGTVQLTINRA
+864 QPRGFVELTIHRA
-877 DGSSEKFALTCR
+877 DGSSQQFELQSR
-889 VDTSSELEQIRHKGI
+889 VDTSSELDQIRHKGI
-904 LPMVLRDIIAANT
+904 LSMVLRDIISTANNT

>member
-1 MNTPETPVD
+1 MNNVIHFE
-10 ALNFDPSTSV
+10 PSDSIKNIPK
-20 RTLAGTEHRYH
+20 TELRFH
-31 SLPATAELF
+31 SLPHTAKLF
-40 GIKLEELPFSL
+40 GIKLDELPFSL

-72 AALGNWPE
+72 KALGNWAE
-80 HRGKAP
+80 HRGTKP
-86 IEIPFT
+86 VEIPFT

-106 LVDFAAMR
+106 IVDFAAMR
-114 SAVQRIGL
+114 SAVQRLGL
-122 DPAIIEPL
+122 DPTIIEPL

-138 HTVTMDNTGSAA
+138 HTVTMDNTGSPA

-155 SELEA
+155 GELEA
-160 QRNIERYAFLKWGAQ
+160 ERNKERYAFLKWGAQ
-175 AFDTIRII
+175 AFKTIRII

-191 QVNLEFLAQGYL
+191 QVNLEYLAKGYL
-203 TINDL
+203 EIDRL

-257 VELVGA
+257 VELTGA
-263 LKEGVT
+263 LREGVT

-298 GCANL
+298 GTANL

-312 NMSPEY
+312 NMAPEY

-328 QISADYMQAT
+328 EIAAEYLTAT

-346 AFYQAQN
+346 AFYKAQH
-353 MAWTK
+353 MVWTPD
-358 GQALPRYSDLLQL
+358 QSLPCYTDLLHL

-386 QDRLS
+386 QDRLPLTEIGNAFKKAAAES
-391 LSDLGKV
+391 E
-398 FNQTAN
+398 
-404 NSDQRSP
+404 RSP
-411 EVVNVTPM
+411 EIAKVTPM
-419 KADEA
+419 KTDEA

-467 NQLGLKVP
+467 NERGMKVP

-512 GCTTCVGNSGPLA
+512 GCTTCVGNSGPLS
-525 PSIEQALQQHDIIA
+525 PSIETALQEHDIIVS
-539 ASVLSGNRNFEG
+539 SVLSGNRNFEG
-551 RVHPDVDANFLMSPP
+551 RVHPDVDTNFLMSPP

-575 NVNIDVTAEP
+575 NVNIDVSTQP
-585 LAQDLKGNDI
+585 IGQDTNGNDV

-604 AEISQTML
+604 AEITQTMG
-612 ECLDPKAFRETYENS
+612 ECIDPKAFRETYENS
-627 LAGPQTWQDL
+627 LDGPDTWQNL

-650 SSYIQEISFFEG
+650 STYIQEISFFDG
-662 FSLEMPKDALNNI
+662 FSLDTPKDSLNNI
-675 SGARMLVMCDDNT
+675 AGARMLVMCDDNT

-698 IRPDSPPGEYL
+698 IRPDSPSGEYL
-709 MSQGVAENDLT
+709 SSQGVAEDDMT

-731 MLRSIFGNAKARNL
+731 MLRSIFGNVKARNL
-745 MLPGTT
+745 MLPNTT
-751 GAVTNYHAPRASA
+751 GAVTHYYSDKGQPSK
-764 DNEVAQMSIYDA
+764 MSIYDA
-776 AQRYRD
+776 ASRYQE
-782 EGTPSVVFGGKLY
+782 EGTATLVFGGKLY

-834 LPLQLPEGVTRA
+834 LPLQLPKEITLP
-846 SLNLDGSET
+846 SLKLDGSET
-855 FDLNGIDAL
+855 FDLNGIDTLAP
-864 KARGTVQLTINRA
+864 RGSVELTIHRA
-877 DGSSEKFALTCR
+877 DDSSQTLELLSR
-889 VDTSSELEQIRHKGI
+889 VDTSSELNQIRHKGI
-904 LPMVLRDIIAANT
+904 LPMVLRDIISTTNNT

>member
-1 MNTPETPVD
+1 MSH
-10 ALNFDPSTSV
+10 STAFSPAQSV
-20 RTLAGTEHRYH
+20 KTLSGTAYSYH
-31 SLPATAELF
+31 SLPATADAL
-40 GIKLEELPFSL
+40 GIKLELLPYSL

-60 NVGQNG
+60 NVGKHG
-66 VTAEQV
+66 VTEEQLQ
-72 AALGNWPE
+72 ALGQWPE
-80 HRGKAP
+80 HKGTQAV
-86 IEIPFT
+86 EIPFA

-106 LVDFAAMR
+106 IVDFAAMR
-114 SAVQRIGL
+114 SAVQRMGL

-138 HTVTMDNTGSAA
+138 HTVTMDNTGSPA

-155 SELEA
+155 GELEA
-160 QRNIERYAFLKWGAQ
+160 ARNIERYSFLKWGAQ
-175 AFDTIRII
+175 AFNTIRII

-191 QVNLEFLAQGYL
+191 QVNLEYLAQGYL
-203 TINDL
+203 EMDGL
-208 MVPDTLIGMDSHTP
+208 MIPDTLIGMDSHTP

-257 VELVGA
+257 VVLTGELQ
-263 LKEGVT
+263 EGVT

-287 VVGKFVEYIGE
+287 VVGKFVEFIGE
-298 GCANL
+298 GSASL

-312 NMSPEY
+312 NMAPEY

-328 QISADYMQAT
+328 EVSAEYLRAT
-338 GRDGDLPL
+338 GRDGDVP
-346 AFYQAQN
+346 FTFHQAQQ
-353 MAWTK
+353 MTWTP
-358 GQALPRYSDLLQL
+358 GQPLPEYTDTLYL

-386 QDRLS
+386 QDRHS
-391 LSDLGKV
+391 LSQIGKV
-398 FNQTAN
+398 FADNASDDTQRTPETAM
-404 NSDQRSP
+404 
-411 EVVNVTPM
+411 VTPM
-419 KADEA
+419 QADA
-424 GIFAPLPERELKDGD
+424 DGVFTAQKERSLKDGD

-452 NPGLL
+452 NPSVLV
-457 IAAGLLAKKA
+457 AAGLVAKKA
-467 NQLGLKVP
+467 NELGMQVP
-475 DGVKTSLA
+475 AGIKTSLA
-483 PGSPVATDFLTKA
+483 PGSPVATDYLTKA

-525 PSIEQALQQHDIIA
+525 PSIEQALQQHDIVA

-566 LVVAMAIAG
+566 LVVAMALAG
-575 NVNIDVTAEP
+575 TVLIDPTQDA
-585 LAQDLKGNDI
+585 LGKDAQGHDV
-595 FLKDIWPSN
+595 FLQDIWPSN
-604 AEISQTML
+604 QEIQDTL
-612 ECLDPKAFRETYENS
+612 KQCLDPQAFRQTYENALSGPETWRS
-627 LAGPQTWQDL
+627 LEAPQ
-637 ASPTGP
+637 GP
-643 VYDWDAD
+643 VYQWDAQ
-650 SSYIQEISFFEG
+650 STYIQEISFFDE
-662 FSLEMPKDALNNI
+662 FSLEAPHDALSNLHH
-675 SGARMLVMCDDNT
+675 ARMLVMCDDNT

-709 MSQGVAENDLT
+709 MSLGVAESDLT

-731 MLRSIFGNAKARNL
+731 MLRSIFGNVKARNL
-745 MLPGTT
+745 MVPGST
-751 GAVTNYHAPRASA
+751 GAVTHYHESGQRP
-764 DNEVAQMSIYDA
+764 EQMSIYDA
-776 AQRYRD
+776 AAKYRATN
-782 EGTPSVVFGGKLY
+782 TPTVVFGGKLY

-821 ERIHKSNLVGMGV
+821 ERIHKSNLVGMGI
-834 LPLQLPEGVTRA
+834 LPLQLPADVTLK

-855 FDLNGIDAL
+855 FDIEGID
-864 KARGTVQLTINRA
+864 QLTPRGSVKLKIHRA
-877 DGSSEKFALTCR
+877 DGTMHQLILSSR

-904 LPMVLRDIIAANT
+904 LPMVLRQIVNANS

>member
-1 MNTPETPVD
+1 MTTTDFN
-10 ALNFDPSTSV
+10 PSSSTK
-20 RTLAGTEHRYH
+20 TLPGTAHNYH
-31 SLPATAELF
+31 SLPETARHF
-40 GIKLEELPFSL
+40 GIKLDDLPFSL
-51 RPILEGIAR
+51 RPILEAIAR
-60 NVGQNG
+60 NVGKNG

-72 AALGNWPE
+72 QALGSWPE
-80 HRGKAP
+80 HQGTQP
-86 IEIPFT
+86 VEIPFT
-92 AGRVIMHDLSGTPA
+92 AGRVLMHDLSGTPA
-106 LVDFAAMR
+106 IVDFAAMR
-114 SAVQRIGL
+114 SAVQRMGL

-138 HTVTMDNTGSAA
+138 HTVTMDNTGSPA
-150 SLRIN
+150 SLGIN
-155 SELEA
+155 GLLEA
-160 QRNIERYAFLKWGAQ
+160 KRNKERYAFLKWGAQ

-191 QVNLEFLAQGYL
+191 QVNLEYLAQGYL
-203 TINDL
+203 NINNL

-257 VELVGA
+257 VELTGA
-263 LKEGVT
+263 LREGVT

-298 GCANL
+298 GSASL

-328 QISADYMQAT
+328 EIAADYLRAT

-346 AFYQAQN
+346 AFYTAQN
-353 MAWTK
+353 MTWK
-358 GQALPRYSDLLQL
+358 PGQQLPRYTDLLQL

-386 QDRLS
+386 QDRLP
-391 LSDLGKV
+391 LAEIGKV
-398 FNQTAN
+398 FNKAATEGE
-404 NSDQRSP
+404 RKP
-411 EVVNVTPM
+411 EAVKVTPM
-419 KADEA
+419 KTDTA
-424 GIFAPLPERELKDGD
+424 GDFIASAERQLQDGD

-467 NQLGLKVP
+467 NELGMKVP
-475 DGVKTSLA
+475 DGIKTSLA
-483 PGSPVATDFLTKA
+483 PGSPVATDYLNKA

-506 FNTAGY
+506 FYTAGY

-525 PSIEQALQQHDIIA
+525 PSIEAALQNHDIIA

-566 LVVAMAIAG
+566 LVVAMALAG
-575 NVNIDVTAEP
+575 NVNIDVTKSP
-585 LAQDLKGNDI
+585 IGQDTAGKDI
-595 FLKDIWPSN
+595 FLKDLWPSN
-604 AEISQTML
+604 AEITQTL
-612 ECLDPKAFRETYENS
+612 HECLNPKAFRETYAS
-627 LAGPQTWQDL
+627 ALDGPDTWQGL

-643 VYDWDAD
+643 VYDWDPS
-650 SSYIQEISFFEG
+650 SSYIQEIPFFDG
-662 FSLEMPKDALNNI
+662 FSLEAPNDSLNNI
-675 SGARMLVMCDDNT
+675 AKARMLVMCDDNT

-698 IRPDSPPGEYL
+698 IRPDSPPGEHL
-709 MSQGVAENDLT
+709 LSTGVAADELT

-731 MLRSIFGNAKARNL
+731 MLRSIFGNVKARNL

-751 GAVTNYHAPRASA
+751 GAVTNYYCEESKPTK
-764 DNEVAQMSIYDA
+764 MSIYA
-776 AQRYRD
+776 AATRYQK
-782 EGTPSVVFGGKLY
+782 EGTASVVFGGKLY

-834 LPLQLPEGVTRA
+834 LPLQLPQGVTLA
-846 SLNLDGSET
+846 SLDLDGSET
-855 FDLNGIDAL
+855 FDLIGIDIL
-864 KARGTVQLTINRA
+864 EPRGSIQLTTNRV
-877 DGSSEKFALTCR
+877 DGSTQSLDLLAR
-889 VDTSSELEQIRHKGI
+889 IDTSSELEQIRHKGI
-904 LPMVLRDIIAANT
+904 LPMVLRDIITSNT

>member
-1 MNTPETPVD
+1 MTSLMD
-10 ALNFDPSTSV
+10 FDPSSSI
-20 RTLAGTEHRYH
+20 RTISGTEHSYH
-31 SLPATAELF
+31 SLPDTAKQF
-40 GIKLEELPFSL
+40 GIKLDELPFSL

-72 AALGNWPE
+72 AALGGWAE
-80 HRGKAP
+80 HQGKEP
-86 IEIPFT
+86 VEIPFT

-106 LVDFAAMR
+106 IVDFAAMR
-114 SAVQRIGL
+114 SAVQRMGL

-138 HTVTMDNTGSAA
+138 HTVTMDNTGSPA

-155 SELEA
+155 GELEA
-160 QRNIERYAFLKWGAQ
+160 ARNIERYAFLKWGAQ

-191 QVNLEFLAQGYL
+191 QVNLEYLAQGYL
-203 TINDL
+203 ENKGL
-208 MVPDTLIGMDSHTP
+208 MIPDTLIGMDSHTP

-257 VELVGA
+257 VELTGA
-263 LKEGVT
+263 LREGIT

-281 RKYPAG
+281 RKHPGG
-287 VVGKFVEYIGE
+287 VVGKFVEYVGE

-328 QISADYMQAT
+328 EVSADYMKAT

-346 AFYQAQN
+346 AYYRAQN
-353 MAWTK
+353 MAWKK
-358 GQALPRYSDLLQL
+358 GQKLPKYTDLIKL
-371 DLSTVEPSV
+371 DLTTIEPSV

-386 QDRLS
+386 QDRLP
-391 LSDLGKV
+391 LADIGKV
-398 FNQTAN
+398 FEQAAAQGN
-404 NSDQRSP
+404 RKP
-411 EVVNVTPM
+411 EVVKVTPM
-419 KADEA
+419 AADQA
-424 GIFAPLPERELKDGD
+424 GILVSQPERDLKDGD

-452 NPGLL
+452 NPSVL
-457 IAAGLLAKKA
+457 IAAGLVAKKA
-467 NQLGLKVP
+467 NELGMKVP
-475 DGVKTSLA
+475 DGIKTSLA

-496 GLQQHLDALG
+496 GLQQHLDAMG

-525 PSIEQALQQHDIIA
+525 PSIEEALQNNDIIA

-551 RVHPDVDANFLMSPP
+551 RVHPDVDTNFLMSPP

-575 NVNIDVTAEP
+575 NVNIDVTAQP
-585 LAQDLKGNDI
+585 IGQDTKGNDV

-604 AEISQTML
+604 AEISDTLKQCM
-612 ECLDPKAFRETYENS
+612 DPKAFRETYENS
-627 LAGPQTWQDL
+627 LDGPQTWQQL

-643 VYDWDAD
+643 VYDWDED
-650 SSYIQEISFFEG
+650 STYIQEISFFDG
-662 FSLEMPKDALNNI
+662 FSIEAPEDSLNNI
-675 SGARMLVMCDDNT
+675 AGARMLVMCDDNT

-709 MSQGVAENDLT
+709 TSIGVDEGDLT

-731 MLRSIFGNAKARNL
+731 MLRSIFGNVKARNL

-751 GAVTNYHAPRASA
+751 GAVTNHYDAASEA
-764 DNEVAQMSIYDA
+764 TEMSIYDA
-776 AQRYRD
+776 AARYRE
-782 EGTPSVVFGGKLY
+782 EGTASVVFGGKLY

-834 LPLQLPEGVTRA
+834 LPLQLPVGVTRA
-846 SLNLDGSET
+846 SLNLDGTET
-855 FDLNGIDAL
+855 FDLNGIDCL
-864 KARGTVQLTINRA
+864 EPRGVVGLTIHRA
-877 DGSSEKFALTCR
+877 DGSSQQLELTSR
-889 VDTSSELEQIRHKGI
+889 VDTSSELDQIRHKGI
-904 LPMVLRDIIAANT
+904 LPLVLRDIIASNS

>member
-1 MNTPETPVD
+1 MTSLID
-10 ALNFDPSTSV
+10 FDPASSV
-20 RTLAGTEHRYH
+20 NTLDGTDHKYH
-31 SLPATAELF
+31 SLPKTAAKFAINLD
-40 GIKLEELPFSL
+40 ELPFSL

-72 AALGNWPE
+72 AALGGWTE
-80 HRGKAP
+80 HQGKEP

-106 LVDFAAMR
+106 IVDFAAMR
-114 SAVQRIGL
+114 SAVQRMGL

-138 HTVTMDNTGSAA
+138 HTVTMDNTGSPA

-155 SELEA
+155 GELEA
-160 QRNIERYAFLKWGAQ
+160 ARNVERYAFLKWGAQ
-175 AFDTIRII
+175 AFETIRII

-191 QVNLEFLAQGYL
+191 QVNLEYLAQGYL
-203 TINDL
+203 ENKGL
-208 MVPDTLIGMDSHTP
+208 MIPDTLIGMDSHTP

-257 VELVGA
+257 VELTGA
-263 LKEGVT
+263 LREGIT

-281 RKYPAG
+281 RNHPGG
-287 VVGKFVEYIGE
+287 VVGKFVEYVGE

-328 QISADYMQAT
+328 EVSADYMKAT
-338 GRDGDLPL
+338 GRDGELPL
-346 AFYQAQN
+346 AYYRAQN
-353 MAWTK
+353 MAWQK
-358 GQALPRYSDLLQL
+358 GQKLPKYTDLIKL
-371 DLSTVEPSV
+371 DLSTIEPSV

-386 QDRLS
+386 QDRLP
-391 LSDLGKV
+391 LADIGKV
-398 FNQTAN
+398 FQQAAAEGE
-404 NSDQRSP
+404 RKP
-411 EVVNVTPM
+411 EVVKVTPM
-419 KADEA
+419 AADEA
-424 GIFAPLPERELKDGD
+424 GILVSQPERDLKDGD

-452 NPGLL
+452 NPSVL
-457 IAAGLLAKKA
+457 IAAGLVAKKA
-467 NQLGLKVP
+467 NQLGMKVP
-475 DGVKTSLA
+475 NGIKTSLA

-496 GLQQHLDALG
+496 GLQQHLDAMG

-512 GCTTCVGNSGPLA
+512 GCTTCVGNSGPLS
-525 PSIEQALQQHDIIA
+525 PSIEEALQNHDIIA

-551 RVHPDVDANFLMSPP
+551 RVHPDVDTNFLMSPP

-575 NVNIDVTAEP
+575 NVNIDVTKQP
-585 LAQDLKGNDI
+585 LGQDANGNDV

-604 AEISQTML
+604 AEISDTMQQ
-612 ECLDPKAFRETYENS
+612 CMDPKAFRETYENS
-627 LAGPQTWQDL
+627 LAGPQTWQQL

-643 VYDWDAD
+643 VYDWDEN
-650 SSYIQEISFFEG
+650 STYIQEISFFDG
-662 FSLEMPKDALNNI
+662 FSVETPADSLNNI
-675 SGARMLVMCDDNT
+675 AGARMLVMCDDNT

-709 MSQGVAENDLT
+709 SAQGVDDADMT

-731 MLRSIFGNAKARNL
+731 MLRSIFGNVKARNL

-751 GAVTNYHAPRASA
+751 GAVTNYYNDASEA
-764 DNEVAQMSIYDA
+764 TEMSIYDA
-776 AQRYRD
+776 AARYRA
-782 EGTPSVVFGGKLY
+782 EGTASVVFGGKLY

-834 LPLQLPEGVTRA
+834 LPLQLPEGVTRT
-846 SLNLDGSET
+846 SLNLDGTET
-855 FDLNGIDAL
+855 FDLAGIDSLAP
-864 KARGTVQLTINRA
+864 RGNVQLTINRK
-877 DGSSEKFALTCR
+877 DGTTQQLELLSR
-889 VDTSSELEQIRHKGI
+889 VDTSSELDQIRHKGI
-904 LPMVLRDIIAANT
+904 LPMVLRDIIAANS

>member
-1 MNTPETPVD
+1 MTSST
-10 ALNFDPSTSV
+10 NFDPSSSIKTLSGTS
-20 RTLAGTEHRYH
+20 HRFH
-31 SLPATAELF
+31 SLPETAERL
-40 GIKLEELPFSL
+40 GINLDELPFSL

-60 NVGQNG
+60 NVGKNG
-66 VTAEQV
+66 ITVEQLQ
-72 AALGNWPE
+72 ALGNWPAHQGTE
-80 HRGKAP
+80 P
-86 IEIPFT
+86 VEIPFT

-106 LVDFAAMR
+106 IVDFAAMR
-114 SAVQRIGL
+114 SAVQRMGL

-138 HTVTMDNTGSAA
+138 HTVTMDNTGSPA

-160 QRNIERYAFLKWGAQ
+160 ARNKERYGFLKWGAQ
-175 AFDTIRII
+175 AFNTIRII

-191 QVNLEFLAQGYL
+191 QVNLEYLAQGYL
-203 TINDL
+203 TQGNGPQDEL
-208 MVPDTLIGMDSHTP
+208 MIPDTLIGMDSHTP

-242 MLGQPMQMLAPEVVG
+242 MLGQPMQMLAPEVIG
-257 VELVGA
+257 VELTGA

-281 RKYPAG
+281 RKYPRG
-287 VVGKFVEYIGE
+287 VVGKFVEYVGE
-298 GCANL
+298 GSANL

-328 QISADYMQAT
+328 EIAADYMKAT

-346 AFYQAQN
+346 AYYQAQN
-353 MAWTK
+353 MAWK
-358 GQALPRYSDLLQL
+358 AGQKLPRYTDLLHL

-386 QDRLS
+386 QDRLP
-391 LSDLGKV
+391 LGDIGKV
-398 FNQTAN
+398 FQQTATAGA
-404 NSDQRSP
+404 RTP
-411 EVVNVTPM
+411 EEVTVTPV

-424 GIFAPLPERELKDGD
+424 GIFQSLPERTLKDGD

-467 NQLGLKVP
+467 NELGMKVP
-475 DGVKTSLA
+475 DGVKTSFA

-496 GLQQHLDALG
+496 GLQEHLNALG
-506 FNTAGY
+506 FHTAGY

-525 PSIEQALQQHDIIA
+525 PSIEAALRDHDVIVS
-539 ASVLSGNRNFEG
+539 SVLSGNRNFEG
-551 RVHPDVDANFLMSPP
+551 RVHPDVDTNFLMSPP
-566 LVVAMAIAG
+566 LVVAMAMAG
-575 NVNIDVTAEP
+575 NVNIDVTQEP
-585 LAQDLKGNDI
+585 LGKDANGNDV

-604 AEISQTML
+604 AEITQTMH
-612 ECLDPKAFRETYENS
+612 ECMNPKAFRETYENS
-627 LAGPQTWQDL
+627 LAGPETWQKL
-637 ASPTGP
+637 ESPTGP
-643 VYDWDAD
+643 VYQWDEK
-650 SSYIQEISFFEG
+650 SSYIQEISFFDG
-662 FSLEMPKDALNNI
+662 FSLETPADSLNNI
-675 SGARMLVMCDDNT
+675 SNARMLVMCDDNT

-698 IRPDSPPGEYL
+698 IRPDSPPGDYL
-709 MSQGVAENDLT
+709 LSIGVDENDLT

-731 MLRSIFGNAKARNL
+731 MLRSIFGNVKARNL
-745 MLPGTT
+745 MLPGST
-751 GAVTNYHAPRASA
+751 GAVTNYYNTNGDA
-764 DNEVAQMSIYDA
+764 EKMSIYDA
-776 AQRYRD
+776 ASRYQQ

-834 LPLQLPEGVTRA
+834 LPLQLPEGVTLG

-855 FDLNGIDAL
+855 FDLAGIDTMTP
-864 KARGTVQLTINRA
+864 RGSVQLTIKRK
-877 DGSSEKFALTCR
+877 DGSTEQVELLSR

-904 LPMVLRDIIAANT
+904 LPMVLRDIIAANK